1 MELDDV
7 LNDAPEQKARPLDES
22 PKDVPQQEAAP
33 EKTEPVKAEP
43 PRTEDGKFA
52 PKAKEESAKADPPKQ
67 DFSEREKAF
76 LARAT
81 EETRKRQ
88 QLEQR
93 LKELEAKPKEPEKTF
108 WEDPD
113 GAIKN
118 QKEAHQETINEVNRL
133 LVTQKMQIS
142 EYNARKQYPDFDD
155 KINEFAVALQETPGL
170 QEQWLSSIDPAEF
183 AYKAGKNRIEYK
195 ELGSLDA
202 VKAKMELEIRQK
214 IEAEYK
220 KKAEDAAKERE
231 NLPPSLS
238 DVSGVPGQSRAVWGG
253 PTPFGNILSG

>member
-7 LNDAPEQKARPLDES
+7 LSDKPEVK
-22 PKDVPQQEAAP
+22 VEAEPAKV
-33 EKTEPVKAEP
+33 EKEEPAKEPVKEPVKAEP
-43 PRTEDGKFA
+43 NRTEDGKFA
-52 PKAKEESAKADPPKQ
+52 PKQEEPAKVEPPKQ
-67 DFSEREKAF
+67 DFSERERAF

-93 LKELEAKPKEPEKTF
+93 IKELEAKPQEPEKTF

-118 QKEAHQETINEVNRL
+118 QAEAHQKTIQEVQRL
-133 LVTQKMQIS
+133 LVTQKMQTA
-142 EYNARKQYPDFDD
+142 EYHARKQYPDFDE
-155 KINEFAVALQETPGL
+155 KITEFAVALQETPGL

-183 AYKAGKNRIEYK
+183 AYKAGKNRLEYK
-195 ELGSLDA
+195 QLGSLDA

-220 KKAEDAAKERE
+220 KKADDAAKERE

-253 PTPFGNILSG
+253 PTPLGNILNG